1 MVMKKILIDS
11 DICLDAITGRI
22 LFERESAKILQYS
35 EDNVINGLVS
45 AESFS
50 NMFYVLRK
58 LSSSDKAIRQLTNLR
73 RIVTVGE
80 ITMAVIDQ
88 ALRSEWSDF
97 EDAIQYF
104 CALESGCDAIVSRN
118 RYDFRY
124 SGLPVYNPTE
134 LISIINS

>member
-1 MVMKKILIDS
+1 MATRKILIDS
-11 DICLDAITGRI
+11 DICLDAITGRAT
-22 LFERESAKILQYS
+22 FEKESAMILQYS
-35 EDNVINGLVS
+35 EDNIIYGVVS

-58 LSSSDKAIRQLTNLR
+58 LSSSDKAIQQLTNLR
-73 RIVTVGE
+73 RIVQIGE

-88 ALRSEWSDF
+88 ALRSDWGDF

-104 CALESGCDAIVSRN
+104 CALESACDAIVTRN
-118 RYDFRY
+118 RYDLRL
-124 SGLPVYNPTE
+124 SVIPVYSPTE

>member
-11 DICLDAITGRI
+11 DICLDVITGRV
-22 LFERESAKILQYS
+22 LFEKESAMILQYS

-50 NMFYVLRK
+50 NMYYVLRK
-58 LSSSDKAIRQLTNLR
+58 LSSSEKAIRQLTNLR

-88 ALRSEWSDF
+88 ALSSGWRDF

-104 CALESGCDAIVSRN
+104 CALESDCDAIVTRN
-118 RYDFRY
+118 RYDFRF
-124 SGLPVYNPTE
+124 SGLPVYNPSE
-134 LISIINS
+134 LIRIVNS